1 VLKNFKIGKQLGL
14 AFGAILLLLCAVAG
28 TGSWGL
34 GSIATITYSLEGDA
48 KLSEY
53 AATARAT
60 TLSLRRFEKD
70 YFLSLGDPSLERKYL
85 IEWNEQLERMK
96 FYLAEIQRYATK
108 GDQTAVKEMGTYLSE
123 YAAGFNQVV
132 ASTKAGKIKSPQD
145 GSAAMSAYK
154 QTIRKLEDAADRQS
168 RDAAN
173 RMAANTGDVQ
183 SRVQGTMAVALII
196 TLCAMIIGVFVSVS
210 LTRSITRPVGQA
222 VEMANR
228 LANGDLTTGVDVSGN
243 DETAQLLRAM
253 NEMTAYLNE
262 MAVVSQCIAGGDLS
276 VEVSPRSTED
286 RFGNAFRQMILGL
299 RESISHIGTGSIQ
312 VSTTSSQIAAASEQ
326 SKRASQVLSRSSEEI
341 TATIHEM
348 AASVR
353 QVAANAQ
360 TQSAAATETSASVS
374 QMVASLQ
381 GIAQNTKRLGELA
394 EAADQAARTG
404 YQTLQK
410 ADVSLQRIG
419 SSVESAGETINSLG
433 SRAESIGKIVETIDD
448 IADQTNLLAL
458 NAAIEAARA
467 GEHGLGFAVVADE
480 VRKLAERSALS
491 TREISELIEAIQRES
506 RAAVSQMDESN
517 KTVREYMEDKS
528 VAQSLETI
536 RNSVHLIVGATR
548 EIETA
553 TNEQSAG
560 AEQIAQA
567 THGLSRLTQEISTS
581 TEEQSAGT
589 GEVVRAMEE
598 LRRIVDQSVE
608 MAGNLQGAAEGL
620 HHQSDVL
627 KSIVGQFTTNGD
639 QSTGN
644 GEQLNRSGDQ
654 PNKFDQA
661 LSASTL
667 DVVRLRR
674 GDSVN

>member
-1 VLKNFKIGKQLGL
+1 MLKNFKIGKQLGL

-34 GSIATITYSLEGDA
+34 SSIASITHSLEGDA

-53 AATARAT
+53 AGTARAT
-60 TLSLRRFEKD
+60 TLNLRRFEKD
-70 YFLSLGDPSLERKYL
+70 YFLSLGDRSLERKYF
-85 IEWNEQLERMK
+85 IEWNEQLERFQ
-96 FYLAEIQRYATK
+96 FYLAEIRRYAKTE
-108 GDQTAVKEMGTYLSE
+108 DQTVKEMGAYLSE

-132 ASTKAGKIKSPQD
+132 ASIKAGKVNTPQEA
-145 GSAAMSAYK
+145 SAAMSTYK

-168 RDAAN
+168 RDASN
-173 RMAANTGDVQ
+173 RMAANTSDVQ
-183 SRVQGTMAVALII
+183 TRVQGTMAVALII
-196 TLCAMIIGVFVSVS
+196 TVCAMIIGVFVSVS

-222 VEMANR
+222 VEIANR

-299 RESISHIGTGSIQ
+299 RESISHIGSGSIQ
-312 VSTTSSQIAAASEQ
+312 VSTTSSQLAVVSDQ
-326 SKRASQVLSRSSEEI
+326 SRKASQTLSSSSQEI
-341 TATIHEM
+341 TATMQEM

-353 QVAANAQ
+353 QVAVNAQ
-360 TQSAAATETSASVS
+360 TQSAAAAETSASVM
-374 QMVASLQ
+374 QMVAGLQ
-381 GIAQNTKRLGELA
+381 GIAQNTNRLAQLTA
-394 EAADQAARTG
+394 AADDAAKTG
-404 YQTLQK
+404 HQTLQR
-410 ADVSLQRIG
+410 ADASMKRIG
-419 SSVESAGETINSLG
+419 SSVESAGVTINSLG

-480 VRKLAERSALS
+480 VRKLAERSARS
-491 TREISELIEAIQRES
+491 TREISALIEAIQKES
-506 RAAVSQMDESN
+506 RAAVAQMDESN
-517 KTVREYMEDKS
+517 KTVSEYMQDRS
-528 VAQSLETI
+528 VSESLETI
-536 RNSVHLIVGATR
+536 RKSVHLIVGATR

-560 AEQIAQA
+560 AEQIARA
-567 THGLSRLTQEISTS
+567 TQDLSRLTQEISAS
-581 TEEQSAGT
+581 TEEQSSGAAQ
-589 GEVVRAMEE
+589 VVRAMEE
-598 LRRIVDQSVE
+598 LRRIVEQSVD
-608 MAGNLQGAAEGL
+608 MAANLQGAAEGL
-620 HHQSDVL
+620 HRQSDIL
-627 KSIVGQFTTNGD
+627 KSIVGQFTTKGD
-639 QSTGN
+639 QPTRSGEQATRN
-644 GEQLNRSGDQ
+644 GEQ
-654 PNKFDQA
+654 PTKFDQV
-661 LSASTL
+661 LSPPAL

-674 GDSVN
+674 GDAIN